1 MESNHA
7 VRRAVRLALMTSTAT
22 AIALSPQVQAQ
33 DAAASDIEEIT
44 VTGTRIK
51 KRDLTAISPVKSVT
65 QEDFKLSGTTRV
77 EDLIGN
83 LPQAIADFGGLV
95 ANGAT
100 GSANVD
106 LRGLGSQR
114 TLVLVNDRR
123 LMPGDPT
130 QNGNAAPD
138 LNQIPASLIERVEVL
153 TGGAS
158 AVYGAD
164 AVAGVVNFIMMDDFQ
179 GARLDIQ
186 TSGYQHKNDDA
197 QIQSAVRDAGFAL
210 PDSTVNDGNISDIT
224 LTLGM
229 NSEDG
234 RGNATMYVGYRKIDE
249 LLQSQRDYSACALG
263 SGDIFDTCFGSSSA
277 SPARFQQVEQLGVG
291 EAPGAELTVDAM
303 TPRGAGGALIPFTND
318 HLFNY
323 APFNHYQRPDERW
336 TAGAFAHLDLNPH
349 VTAYGEFQFMDDR
362 TDAQI
367 APSAAFRG
375 SGPPSQNGAYS
386 VNCDNP
392 FLEADQLDYICTQQ
406 GLAGT
411 DDALISIGRRLTESG
426 GRSNT
431 LVHTSYRAVAGLR
444 GDFTENW
451 SYDGYYMYGQTNY
464 ESTYFNDVSLTRLG
478 NSLLAVDDGQGNIVC
493 RANADADPTN
503 DAPGCVPIDIFHGP
517 EDANLG
523 QSAGAI
529 GYVSVP
535 AFQNGITNQTVV
547 SAAVT
552 GDLTDAGVRLPTSD
566 DGLGIAF
573 GAEYREEES
582 ELNNDILFATG
593 GLVGQGGAVLDT
605 RGSFDV
611 KELFTEARLP
621 LVQGRTGFQ
630 QLNLEAGYRYS
641 DYSLGFDT
649 DTWKVGGDWE
659 PVESIRFRTSFQ
671 RAVRAPNIQ
680 ELFRPQVVQLDGS
693 TDPCAVDVPGT
704 DTPSRTAEECAR
716 SGVTAAQYGNI
727 ATNPASQYN
736 GLTGGSPSLAPE
748 SADTLSVGFV
758 FTPSFIDNLS
768 LTLDWYNI
776 EVEDVING
784 IGADLILNTC
794 LDGGDPE
801 FCSLVNRAP
810 GSGSLWLG
818 QQGFIINTNQNL
830 GSLKATGID
839 TEINYNFDLPGRG
852 GDIGINFVG
861 SWVDELTTEPL
872 PGFPKYNCA
881 GLFGNVCGRPTPDW
895 RHKAR
900 FTWTTQNIP
909 LSTSLTWRYVS
920 EIDNEN
926 KVNNS
931 NFSFGVFEATDARIK
946 AYNYLDLAASYQWDT
961 DLTDMTFRLG
971 INNITDEAP
980 PILGQDISVSVYVSG
995 NTFPQSY
1002 DVLGRYWF
1010 FNIQADFGG

>member
-1 MESNHA
+1 MDNNNA
-7 VRRAVRLALMTSTAT
+7 VRRAVRIALMTGTAT
-22 AIALSPQVQAQ
+22 AIAMSPQAQAQ
-33 DAAASDIEEIT
+33 EAAGAAAVEEIT

-65 QEDFKLSGTTRV
+65 QEDFKLTGTTRV

-164 AVAGVVNFIMMDDFQ
+164 AVAGVVNFIMMDDFE

-186 TSGYQHKNDDA
+186 TSGYQHKNDA
-197 QIQSAVRDAGFAL
+197 TQIQSAVTDAGFAL
-210 PDSTVNDGNISDIT
+210 PDSTVNDGNITDIT
-224 LTLGM
+224 FTLGV
-229 NSEDG
+229 NGEDG
-234 RGNATMYVGYRKIDE
+234 RGNVTMYVGYRTIDE
-249 LLQSQRDYSACALG
+249 LLQSQRDYSTCALG

-277 SPARFQQVEQLGVG
+277 SPARFQQVEQIGVG
-291 EAPGAELTVDAM
+291 SAPGAELPVTAM
-303 TPRGAGGALIPFTND
+303 TPRGASGALIPFTND

-336 TAGAFAHLDLNPH
+336 TAGAFAHYDVNPRA
-349 VTAYGEFQFMDDR
+349 TAYGEFQFMDDR

-375 SGPPSQNGAYS
+375 SGPPSQNGAYT

-392 FLEADQLDYICTQQ
+392 FLEADQIDYICTQQ
-406 GLAGT
+406 GLSGT

-426 GRSNT
+426 GRSNN
-431 LVHTSYRAVAGLR
+431 LVHTSYRAVIGLR

-451 SYDGYYMYGQTNY
+451 GYDAYYMYGQTNF
-464 ESTYFNDVSLTRLG
+464 ESTYFNDVSLTRIG
-478 NSLLAVDDGQGNIVC
+478 NSLVAVDDGQGNIVC
-493 RANADADPTN
+493 RINADTDVTN
-503 DAPGCVPIDIFHGP
+503 DDPRCVPIDIFHGP
-517 EDANLG
+517 EDA
-523 QSAGAI
+523 SPAAI

-535 AFQNGITNQTVV
+535 AFQNGRTTQTVV
-547 SAAVT
+547 SGAIT
-552 GDLTDAGVRLPTSD
+552 GDLTDAGLRLPTAD

-582 ELNNDILFATG
+582 VLNNDILFATG
-593 GLVGQGGAVLDT
+593 GLVGQGGATLDT
-605 RGSFDV
+605 FGRFDV
-611 KELFTEARLP
+611 KELFVEGRLP
-621 LVQGRTGFQ
+621 LVQGRTAFQ
-630 QLNLEAGYRYS
+630 SLNLEAGYRYS
-641 DYSLGFDT
+641 DYDLGFTT

-693 TDPCAVDVPGT
+693 TDPCAVDVVGV
-704 DTPSRTAEECAR
+704 DTPTRSAEECAR
-716 SGVTAAQYGNI
+716 SGVTAGQYGNI

-736 GLTGGSPSLAPE
+736 GLTGGNPDLTPE

-758 FTPSFIDNLS
+758 FTPSFVDNLS
-768 LTLDWYNI
+768 LTLDWYSI
-776 EVEDVING
+776 EVENVING

-794 LDGGDPE
+794 LDNGDPE

-818 QQGFIINTNQNL
+818 QQGFIVNTNQNL
-830 GSLKATGID
+830 GSLTATGID
-839 TEINYNFDLPGRG
+839 TEINYAFDLPGRG

-872 PGFPKYNCA
+872 PGFATYNCA

-909 LSTSLTWRYVS
+909 LSTSLTWRYVA
-920 EIDNEN
+920 EADNEN
-926 KVNNS
+926 TVNNT
-931 NFSFGVFEATDARIK
+931 NFSFGQYEATDESIK
-946 AYNYLDLAASYQWDT
+946 AFNYLDLAASYQWDT
-961 DLTDMTFRLG
+961 EITDMTFRLG

-980 PILGQDISVSVYVSG
+980 PIFGQDISVSVYVSG

-1010 FNIQADFGG
+1010 FNFTADF

>member
-1 MESNHA
+1 MDSNNA

-22 AIALSPQVQAQ
+22 AIAMSPQGQAQ
-33 DAAASDIEEIT
+33 EDVGDIEEIT

-51 KRDLTAISPVKSVT
+51 QRDLTAISPVKSVT
-65 QEDFKLSGTTRV
+65 QEDIKISGQTRI

-138 LNQIPASLIERVEVL
+138 LNQIPASLIERGEVL

-164 AVAGVVNFIMMDDFQ
+164 AVAGVVNFIMMDDFE
-179 GARLDIQ
+179 GARIDIQ
-186 TSGYQHKNDDA
+186 TSGYQHSNDNA
-197 QIQSAVRDAGFAL
+197 QIQSAVTDAGFPL
-210 PDSTVNDGNISDIT
+210 PDSTVNDGNIRDIT
-224 LTLGM
+224 FTLGV
-229 NSEDG
+229 NSESG

-249 LLQSQRDYSACALG
+249 LLQKERDYSTCALG

-277 SPARFQQVEQLGVG
+277 SPARFQQVEQIGVG
-291 EAPGAELTVDAM
+291 EAPGAEFPVTAM
-303 TPRGAGGALIPFTND
+303 TPRGANGALIPFTND

-336 TAGAFAHLDLNPH
+336 TAGVFAHYDLTPQT
-349 VTAYGEFQFMDDR
+349 TAYGEFQFMDDR

-375 SGPPSQNGAYS
+375 SGPTSQNGAFT

-392 FLEADQLDYICTQQ
+392 FLEADQFDYICTQQ
-406 GLAGT
+406 GLAGS

-426 GRSNT
+426 GRSNN
-431 LVHTSYRAVAGLR
+431 LVHTSYRAVTGLR
-444 GDFTENW
+444 GDITENW
-451 SYDGYYMYGQTNY
+451 SYDGYFMYGTTNY
-464 ESTYFNDVSLTRLG
+464 ESTYRNDVSLTRVG
-478 NSLLAVDDGQGNIVC
+478 NALLAVDDGTGTNTTVC
-493 RANADADPTN
+493 RVNADSDPTN
-503 DAPGCVPIDIFHGP
+503 DDPLCVPMDIFHGP
-517 EDANLG
+517 EAV
-523 QSAGAI
+523 SAGAV

-535 AFQNGITNQTVV
+535 AFQNGRTQQTVV
-547 SAAVT
+547 SGAVM
-552 GDLTDAGVRLPTSD
+552 GDLTEAGVKLPWAD
-566 DGLGIAF
+566 DGLGLAF
-573 GAEYREEES
+573 GAEYRKEES
-582 ELNNDILFATG
+582 EFFNDILFKTG

-605 RGSFDV
+605 EGEFTV
-611 KELFTEARLP
+611 KELFTEGRLP
-621 LVQGRTGFQ
+621 LVQGRTGF
-630 QLNLEAGYRYS
+630 ESASIEVGYRYS
-641 DYSLGFDT
+641 DYDLGFDT

-659 PVESIRFRTSFQ
+659 PVESIRFRSSFQ

-693 TDPCAVDVPGT
+693 TDPCAVDVPGV
-704 DTPSRTAEECAR
+704 DTPTATAAECAN

-736 GLTGGSPSLAPE
+736 GLTGGNPDLQPE

-768 LTLDWYNI
+768 VTVDWYDI
-776 EVEDVING
+776 QVDDVING
-784 IGADLILNTC
+784 VGADLALNTC
-794 LDGGDPE
+794 LTTGQPE

-818 QQGFIINTNQNL
+818 QQGFIVDTNQNL
-830 GSLKATGID
+830 GSLTATGID
-839 TEINYNFDLPGRG
+839 TEINYAFDLPGRG
-852 GDIGINFVG
+852 GDIGINFIG

-872 PGFPKYNCA
+872 KDFPTYNCA

-900 FTWTTQNIP
+900 FTWTTQNLP
-909 LSTSLTWRYVS
+909 LSTSLTWRFVS
-920 EIDNEN
+920 EVDNEN
-926 KVNNS
+926 TVNNP
-931 NFSFGVFEATDARIK
+931 NFSFNQFEATDERIK
-946 AYNYLDLAASYQWDT
+946 AFNYLDLAAAYEWDT
-961 DLTDMTFRLG
+961 DITDMTFRLG
-971 INNITDEAP
+971 VNNITDEAP
-980 PILGQDISVSVYVSG
+980 PIFGQDVSVSVYVSG

-1010 FNIQADFGG
+1010 FNFTADF

>member
-1 MESNHA
+1 MESNNA
-7 VRRAVRLALMTSTAT
+7 VRRAVKIALMTGAAT
-22 AIALSPQVQAQ
+22 AIALSPQVHAQ
-33 DAAASDIEEIT
+33 DEGVADIEEIT

-51 KRDLTAISPVKSVT
+51 KRDLTAISPVKSVS
-65 QEDFKLSGTTRV
+65 QEEFKLSGVTRV

-164 AVAGVVNFIMMDDFQ
+164 AVAGVVNFIMMDDFE
-179 GARLDIQ
+179 GARIDIQ
-186 TSGYQHKNDDA
+186 TSGYQHKNNNS
-197 QIQSAVRDAGFAL
+197 QIQSAVRDAGFLL
-210 PDSTVNDGNISDIT
+210 PDSTVNDGNVNDIT
-224 LTLGM
+224 FTLGV
-229 NSEDG
+229 NREDG
-234 RGNATMYVGYRKIDE
+234 SGNATMYVGYRKIDE
-249 LLQSQRDYSACALG
+249 LLQAERDYSACALG

-291 EAPGAELTVDAM
+291 DAPGAELPVTPM
-303 TPRGAGGALIPFTND
+303 TPRGPNGELIEFTND

-336 TAGAFAHLDLNPH
+336 TAGVFAHQDLSPNH
-349 VTAYGEFQFMDDR
+349 TAYGEFQFMDDS

-392 FLEADQLDYICTQQ
+392 FLEPDQVDYICTQQ
-406 GLAGT
+406 GLSGS
-411 DDALISIGRRLTESG
+411 DDALISIGRRLTEGG
-426 GRSNT
+426 GRSNK
-431 LVHTSYRAVAGLR
+431 LVHTSYRAVAGIR

-451 SYDGYYMYGQTNY
+451 GYDAYFLYGTTNY

-478 NSLLAVDDGQGNIVC
+478 NALLAVDDGNGNIVC

-503 DAPGCVPIDIFHGP
+503 DAPGCVPMDIFHGSQ
-517 EDANLG
+517 DV
-523 QSAGAI
+523 SAGAV

-535 AFQNGITNQTVV
+535 AFQNGRTTQTVV
-547 SAAVT
+547 NAAIT
-552 GDLTDAGVRLPTSD
+552 GDLTEAGVKLPSAD
-566 DGLGIAF
+566 DGLALAF

-593 GLVGQGGAVLDT
+593 GLVGQGGATLDT
-605 RGSFDV
+605 RGRFDV
-611 KELFTEARLP
+611 GELFLEARLP
-621 LVQGRTGFQ
+621 LAQGRRFADTMSIEG
-630 QLNLEAGYRYS
+630 GYRYS
-641 DYSLGFDT
+641 DYDLGFQT
-649 DTWKVGGDWE
+649 DTWKVGGDYG
-659 PVESIRFRTSFQ
+659 PVDSLRFRGSYQ

-693 TDPCAVDVPGT
+693 TDPCAVDVPGQELPT
-704 DTPSRTAEECAR
+704 DNNPDATPENCAR
-716 SGVTAAQYGNI
+716 TGVTAAQYGNI

-736 GLTGGSPSLAPE
+736 GLTGGNPDLIPE
-748 SADTLSVGFV
+748 TADTYSVGFV
-758 FTPSFIDNLS
+758 WTPNFIDNLS
-768 LTLDWYNI
+768 MTVDWYDI
-776 EVEDVING
+776 EIEDVIG
-784 IGADLILNTC
+784 GVGADLALNTC
-794 LDGGDPE
+794 LTQNQ
-801 FCSLVNRAP
+801 FCELVNRAP

-818 QQGFIINTNQNL
+818 QQGFMIDTNQNL
-830 GSLKATGID
+830 GSLKANGID
-839 TEINYNFDLPGRG
+839 TEINYAVDLPGSA
-852 GDIGINFVG
+852 GDLGINFIG
-861 SWVDELTTEPL
+861 SWVGELTTEPV
-872 PGFPKYNCA
+872 PGFPKYDCA
-881 GLFGNVCGRPTPDW
+881 SLFGNVCGRPTPEW

-900 FTWTTQNIP
+900 LTWNASQIP
-909 LSTSLTWRYVS
+909 LSLGATWRYVD
-920 EIDNEN
+920 EVKNEN
-926 KVNNS
+926 TVNNS
-931 NFSFGVFEATDARIK
+931 NFAFGQWEATDEKIK
-946 AYNYLDLAASYQWDT
+946 AYNYLDLNGTYVWDT
-961 DLTDMTFRLG
+961 EITTLTFRAG
-971 INNITDEAP
+971 VNNVTDEEP
-980 PILGQDISVSVYVSG
+980 PILGQDISVSVYISG
-995 NTFPQSY
+995 NTFPQNY

-1010 FNIQADFGG
+1010 LQLQADF

>member
-1 MESNHA
+1 MESNNA
-7 VRRAVRLALMTSTAT
+7 VRRAVRLALMTGTAT

-33 DAAASDIEEIT
+33 DAAGAGELEEIT

-186 TSGYQHKNDDA
+186 TSGYQHKNDNS
-197 QIQSAVRDAGFAL
+197 QIQSAVTDAGFAL
-210 PDSTVNDGNISDIT
+210 PNSTVNDGNITDIT
-224 LTLGM
+224 FTLGM
-229 NSEDG
+229 NAEDG
-234 RGNATMYVGYRKIDE
+234 RGNVTMYVGYRNIDE
-249 LLQSQRDYSACALG
+249 LLQSERDYSACALG

-291 EAPGAELTVDAM
+291 EAPGAELPVDAM
-303 TPRGAGGALIPFTND
+303 TPRGADGSLIPFTND

-349 VTAYGEFQFMDDR
+349 ATAYCEFQFMDDR

-406 GLAGT
+406 GLSGS

-426 GRSNT
+426 GRSNS

-444 GDFTENW
+444 GDITENW
-451 SYDGYYMYGQTNY
+451 SYDGYFMYGQTNY
-464 ESTYFNDVSLTRLG
+464 ESTYFNDVSLNRIG
-478 NSLLAVDDGQGNIVC
+478 NSLLAVDDGLGNIVC

-535 AFQNGITNQTVV
+535 AFQNGKTTQTVV
-547 SAAVT
+547 SGAIT
-552 GDLTDAGVRLPTSD
+552 GDLTEAGLRLPTSD
-566 DGLGIAF
+566 DGLAIAF

-582 ELNNDILFATG
+582 QLNNDILFSTG

-605 RGSFDV
+605 HGQFDV

-621 LVQGRTGFQ
+621 LVQNRTGFQ
-630 QLNLEAGYRYS
+630 QLNMEAGYRYS
-641 DYSLGFDT
+641 DYDLGFST

-659 PVESIRFRTSFQ
+659 PVESVRFRSSFQ

-704 DTPSRTAEECAR
+704 DTPTRTLEECAR

-736 GLTGGSPSLAPE
+736 GLTGGNPDLTPE
-748 SADTLSVGFV
+748 SADTLSAGFV
-758 FTPSFIDNLS
+758 FTPSFVENLS
-768 LTLDWYNI
+768 LTVDWYKI
-776 EVEDVING
+776 EVDNVING

-801 FCSLVNRAP
+801 FCGLVNRAP

-818 QQGFIINTNQNL
+818 QQGFIIDTNMNL

-839 TEINYNFDLPGRG
+839 TEINYAFDLPGNA
-852 GDIGINFVG
+852 GDIGINFIG

-872 PGFPKYNCA
+872 KGFPTYNCA

-900 FTWTTQNIP
+900 FNWATQSIP
-909 LSTSLTWRYVS
+909 LSASLTWRYVS
-920 EIDNEN
+920 EVDNEN
-926 KVNNS
+926 KVNNP
-931 NFSFGVFEATDARIK
+931 NFSFGTIEATDARIK
-946 AYNYLDLAASYQWDT
+946 AYNYIDLAASYQWDT

-971 INNITDEAP
+971 VNNVTDEEP

-1010 FNIQADFGG
+1010 FSIQADFE